1 MSGSD
6 RRRWLPEARRAMA
19 RLPSLRL
26 TRVPDAPT
34 LPVRDLWPG
43 DPTQGARLLKGE
55 LVVGNSV
62 RALQPGGWGDSSGS
76 PVLRAAAHS
85 FTWLRDLRALGTDAA
100 RQRARTPVSEWIA
113 TPQHD
118 AGAAPPHPAG

>member
-6 RRRWLPEARRAMA
+6 RRRWLPEAGKAMA
-19 RLPSLRL
+19 GLPSLRL

-43 DPTQGARLLKGE
+43 DPTLGARLLKGE

-62 RALQPGGWGDSSGS
+62 RALQPGGWGEAGGSS
-76 PVLRAAAHS
+76 VLRAAAHS

-100 RQRARTPVSEWIA
+100 PQRAPTPVSE
-113 TPQHD
+113 Q
-118 AGAAPPHPAG
+118 GAPPHQGAS